1 MTRWTALLGFGC
13 VLAACDSSSGGGG
26 KELPDIEVSTL
37 DVDFGDV
44 NWGKPVTRDVVVR
57 NNGELPMGLGQIV
70 IAPDGDKAQDYEYNF
85 AVVYDFAEVVCDD
98 GSTNGDTKDVST
110 DGKKG
115 DDSGT
120 KTDDSGTKSD
130 DTGDTADTGGDTGKV
145 IVQQVL
151 NAGCQLPLHVTMDPT
166 DHGLGEV
173 QAGLLI
179 VTMDEPTDRD
189 LSYYRDPDEEFKIV
203 KSVAGG

>member
-1 MTRWTALLGFGC
+1 
-13 VLAACDSSSGGGG
+13 
-26 KELPDIEVSTL
+26 
-37 DVDFGDV
+37 
-44 NWGKPVTRDVVVR
+44 
-57 NNGELPMGLGQIV
+57 
-70 IAPDGDKAQDYEYNF
+70 
-85 AVVYDFAEVVCDD
+85 
-98 GSTNGDTKDVST
+98 NGDTKDVST

-151 NAGCQLPLHVTMDPT
+151 NAGCQLPLHVTMYPT

-189 LSYYRDPDEEFKIV
+189 LSYYRDPDEEF
-203 KSVAGG
+203 